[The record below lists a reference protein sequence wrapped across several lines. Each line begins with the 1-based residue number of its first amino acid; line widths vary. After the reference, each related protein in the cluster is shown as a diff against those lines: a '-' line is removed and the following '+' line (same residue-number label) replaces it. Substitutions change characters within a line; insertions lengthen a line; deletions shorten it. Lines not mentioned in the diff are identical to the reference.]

1 MDIIDFYD
9 YYFVKDND
17 ETPKYIYEHRKTE
30 VEIKPMKININ
41 LEKILDDTYCKEKNK
56 EILNSMD
63 RDELYENLCDIAL
76 RFIKPY
82 DNESYQEFMDLIAKD
97 SYYRDIERNDIYLI
111 RDVYFWIKFAKNPL

>member
-1 MDIIDFYD
+1 
-9 YYFVKDND
+9 
-17 ETPKYIYEHRKTE
+17 
-30 VEIKPMKININ
+30 MKIDVQ

-63 RDELYENLCDIAL
+63 REELYESLYNIAL
-76 RFIKPY
+76 KFIKPY
-82 DNESYQEFMDLIAKD
+82 DNESYQDFMDLIAKD